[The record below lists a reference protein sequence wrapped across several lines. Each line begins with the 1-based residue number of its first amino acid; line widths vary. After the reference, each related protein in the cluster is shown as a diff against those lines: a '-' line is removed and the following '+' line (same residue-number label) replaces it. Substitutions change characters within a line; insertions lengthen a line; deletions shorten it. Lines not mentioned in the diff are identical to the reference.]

1 MRRYKVIQA
10 QNMRFGKVEYTIAEL
25 ENLLNQAYN
34 EGYEDAKRESITLS
48 YGNYNY
54 SIPKTPFE
62 ITCNNDTIPC
72 SKNIT
77 GQVSLWDQYDVGD
90 SKEHSEK

>member
-10 QNMRFGKVEYTIAEL
+10 QNVRFGKVEYTIAEL

-48 YGNYNY
+48 YGNY
-54 SIPKTPFE
+54 SIPKTSFE
-62 ITCNNDTIPC
+62 ITCNDNDTIPC
-72 SKNIT
+72 NKSIT
-77 GQVSLWDQYDVGD
+77 GQVSLWDKYDIGD